1 MKSAIAA
8 RVGVDSSDGDGH
20 VGQPGSVIVARRCA
34 HPVTLTRIAGSRKVC
49 RISFH
54 THVQHVTCPAS
65 NDKIGFSKTR
75 GRGRRGALFVERAGN
90 ACSRSAR
97 WACDRSRRGANEES
111 PGRSNGWRIS
121 VLLTKRGRRCRGG
134 ALLPNCPD
142 WRGGPYAP
150 DHRAQWLPAKV
161 RATAHW
167 LDDGTDCVRRW
178 SSTARVQ
185 SDIVRRISFSNV
197 PFRFCS

>member
-1 MKSAIAA
+1 MVEFSLPRASDRATSGVRAAGQRHRRTSVCASCHADPHCGESKSL
-8 RVGVDSSDGDGH
+8 SDL
-20 VGQPGSVIVARRCA
+20 VS
-34 HPVTLTRIAGSRKVC
+34 HPRATRHLSRLKRQNRFLENAG
-49 RISFH
+49 
-54 THVQHVTCPAS
+54 PA
-65 NDKIGFSKTR
+65 
-75 GRGRRGALFVERAGN
+75 GALFVERAGN